1 MAVVSDAVALDNPG
15 MGETWIR
22 EHWAL
27 LGAGMALLAVIVV
40 LLLVLYRRS
49 RRGRLA
55 SFARA
60 KKVERRSLDLSINA
74 ARKARARL
82 ERLEKKAGR
91 VAPKTLDKARGALQD
106 AVRLV
111 EIRKGALQVAENH
124 LRMIIVEEFP
134 PARHEALRKRFGVS
148 QHPDNRP
155 FSFDG
160 S

>member
-1 MAVVSDAVALDNPG
+1 MALDNSG